1 MKKMVLQGLAV
12 VEIAKTPMRAANRR
26 TPAVVDA
33 IDTEGGR
40 ERKILEDWIGMEFGG
55 KNSQELM
62 VELYGGS
69 TVSRDEFP
77 VTSLTSNNFQLFI

>member
-33 IDTEGGR
+33 IDTEGGER
-40 ERKILEDWIGMEFGG
+40 EKDFGG
-55 KNSQELM
+55 LDWNGIWGK
-62 VELYGGS
+62 
-69 TVSRDEFP
+69 EFAG
-77 VTSLTSNNFQLFI
+77 IDG